1 MSHDQPTGD
10 EVVQGQPFK
19 GLLGITQSLHS
30 LEDGFGCWISP
41 TRIVASSPHILD
53 IVAGFEPPEALCPGI
68 VDVLGEGDKSRRRRS
83 VGSRH
88 FDVEDGLM
96 V

>member
-41 TRIVASSPHILD
+41 MRIVVSNPRILD
-53 IVAGFEPPEALCPGI
+53 VVGGFEPLEALCPGV
-68 VDVLGEGDKSRRRRS
+68 VDVLGEGDESGRRS
-83 VGSRH
+83 VGGRH
-88 FDVEDGLM
+88 FDVEDRSM